1 MTLKLLVPRLWKQ
14 LIVVTVYFV
23 PAAFQWAKKTYG
35 INELAQGKCAEILS
49 ALPALAGSQTTGLRI
64 GLFATFV
71 GLGPPEL
78 KALKAAHLDFY
89 LSVLS
94 SLPLGKHTQVAQQI

>member
-1 MTLKLLVPRLWKQ
+1 MDTGTAAPTDHVLAKLM
-14 LIVVTVYFV
+14 
-23 PAAFQWAKKTYG
+23 FQWAKKTYG

-94 SLPLGKHTQVAQQI
+94 SLPLGKHTQVVQQM